1 MKGMLKLLL
10 KQWGC
15 IILTFAVQVPRI
27 GPLLK
32 GHKIEVLLYVQMGTL
47 FTSQNLR
54 PMTTLKGGSTNFNGI
69 TTFTLAKIRTRAIS
83 SQSSEATFDPNVAKL
98 NYFYNINLPYTE

>member
-1 MKGMLKLLL
+1 ML

-27 GPLLK
+27 VLLLK

-54 PMTTLKGGSTNFNGI
+54 PKTTLKGGSTNFNAI
-69 TTFTLAKIRTRAIS
+69 MTFTLAKIRTSAIS
-83 SQSSEATFDPNVAKL
+83 SQSSEATFEAIVAK
-98 NYFYNINLPYTE
+98 